1 MAVLVKEKEKVLKQM
16 DALVIGSTASKD
28 RRPTTAFLNPS
39 RATASSLKEN
49 SSFISNLQSSSLK
62 HNESETAQNSLDLK
76 KECGMLRK
84 ELKKLSQMICD
95 KEKEVEKLKKENF
108 NLLNRCR
115 NNLKV

>member
-1 MAVLVKEKEKVLKQM
+1 
-16 DALVIGSTASKD
+16 
-28 RRPTTAFLNPS
+28 
-39 RATASSLKEN
+39 
-49 SSFISNLQSSSLK
+49 
-62 HNESETAQNSLDLK
+62 
-76 KECGMLRK
+76 MLRK